1 MAREIKP
8 NQDYRGK
15 LLKLIPSEIVA
26 AYMALQG
33 VVPENSAKW
42 GLTIV
47 AILLLLITPFY
58 LRIVEKVKG
67 KPQIVFSTISF
78 IVWLYSLGGP
88 FRYFDLYQ
96 PWIATIVLVLWTMLI
111 PVFLGSGTPGDNS

>member
-1 MAREIKP
+1 MPREIKP

-67 KPQIVFSTISF
+67 KPQIVFSTLSF
-78 IVWLYSLGGP
+78 IVWIYSLGGP

-111 PVFLGSGTPGDNS
+111 PVFLGSETAEDNS